1 MTVVRWSVR
10 GQVKLPPDGRMESED
25 WRLPRA
31 AATRDD
37 ARGQGGCD
45 GVSNVLPS
53 LVHNA
58 LINEELLDPTTRELV
73 IFAARPVDE

>member
-1 MTVVRWSVR
+1 MCAGQYAGKSNFHQTAEWKVKTGVFRRQLRLETMR
-10 GQVKLPPDGRMESED
+10 GK
-25 WRLPRA
+25 
-31 AATRDD
+31 
-37 ARGQGGCD
+37 GGCD
-45 GVSNVLPS
+45 GVSNVLPN